1 VSADL
6 GFTYVDT
13 GAMYRSIA
21 LYFLKNGISESDSL
35 KAAEALKK
43 IAVDISYKNGEQQV
57 MLNGENVNGM
67 IRTEEVSSMASKISA
82 LPAVRE
88 KLLSLQRALAGSKNV
103 IMDGRDI
110 GTVVLPLATLKIFLV
125 ASVHV
130 RALRRFEE
138 LKSKG
143 EKCDLS
149 SIEKE
154 MELRD
159 KRDMTRESAP
169 LKKADDAA
177 EVDTSD
183 LSIAEV
189 KDRIISL
196 YREALSKK
204 EKA

>member
-1 VSADL
+1 
-6 GFTYVDT
+6 
-13 GAMYRSIA
+13 
-21 LYFLKNGISESDSL
+21 
-35 KAAEALKK
+35 
-43 IAVDISYKNGEQQV
+43 
-57 MLNGENVNGM
+57 
-67 IRTEEVSSMASKISA
+67 
-82 LPAVRE
+82 
-88 KLLSLQRALAGSKNV
+88 
-103 IMDGRDI
+103 
-110 GTVVLPLATLKIFLV
+110 
-125 ASVHV
+125 
-130 RALRRFEE
+130 
-138 LKSKG
+138 
-143 EKCDLS
+143 
-149 SIEKE
+149 